1 MVDDGPITIRGE
13 AIEAVNDFL
22 NTSIIEWKDKTKND
36 MEDRIDTASRISGV
50 LRRPSFGDIDL
61 SLNSLLVSPISRENT
76 CLRAIMGIT
85 TAKHGMG
92 RISSVKVSQTFG
104 IEVT

>member
-1 MVDDGPITIRGE
+1 MS
-13 AIEAVNDFL
+13 DFL
-22 NTSIIEWKDKTKND
+22 NTSIIEWKDKTKNG
-36 MEDRIDTASRISGV
+36 MEDRTDTALRISGA
-50 LRRPSFGDIDL
+50 LRRSSFGDIDL
-61 SLNSLLVSPISRENT
+61 SLNSLLDSPMSRENT
-76 CLRAIMGIT
+76 CLRAIMEIT